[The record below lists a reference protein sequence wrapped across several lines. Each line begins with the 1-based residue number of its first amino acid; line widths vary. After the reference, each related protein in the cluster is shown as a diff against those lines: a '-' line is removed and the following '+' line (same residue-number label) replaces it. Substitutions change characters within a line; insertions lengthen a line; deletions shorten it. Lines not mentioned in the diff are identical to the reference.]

1 MLLVHLPLAPP
12 ERVEQLERAHR
23 SLPCLQVVE
32 DALDAEGD
40 GFEVVGVGRH
50 VVDGAAKG
58 ADEEEGLE
66 ERVQVAS
73 GALVDKAV
81 VSVLDGFV
89 ATGVLRTGVST
100 WVV

>member
-12 ERVEQLERAHR
+12 ERVEQLECAHR

-50 VVDGAAKG
+50 VVDGTAKG

-73 GALVDKAV
+73 CALVNKAV
-81 VSVLDGFV
+81 VGVLDGSI
-89 ATGVLRTGVST
+89 AAGGL
-100 WVV
+100 